1 MLAFLLVSK
10 LFNPRVPRLFSD
22 IRRFLLLWAQGAICH
37 LCHERLAVLYLQ
49 PCNNCNTNTQIR
61 IHKYEYTNMNTQIKI
76 HKYKYTN
83 INCMH
88 CGVAVGCQKKQRK
101 WAMAAMRVT
110 NGCTPSRAH
119 RGKPGPHLIWQQCDT
134 IFSLCGLS
142 VLIQIQIQYKYIV
155 IQVCVLSAG
164 LWQQGYVGKYWS
176 YPLYPQKVALYPQDW
191 SHPLPAEI
199 WKKYQMKQNKCT
211 PWPKKVSFP
220 WSVHESKIFS

>member
-1 MLAFLLVSK
+1 MQIHKYTNA
-10 LFNPRVPRLFSD
+10 
-22 IRRFLLLWAQGAICH
+22 
-37 LCHERLAVLYLQ
+37 
-49 PCNNCNTNTQIR
+49 NTQI
-61 IHKYEYTNMNTQIKI
+61 H
-76 HKYKYTN
+76 KYTN
-83 INCMH
+83 TNRMH

-199 WKKYQMKQNKCT
+199 WKKNTKWNKINAPHDPRKCLFHGRFMK
-211 PWPKKVSFP
+211 VIS
-220 WSVHESKIFS
+220 SV

>member
-1 MLAFLLVSK
+1 MGSTDPSSGSASK
-10 LFNPRVPRLFSD
+10 HKTKTN
-22 IRRFLLLWAQGAICH
+22 GEHICGSWLPKKQH
-37 LCHERLAVLYLQ
+37 KYKYKYKIYKDTNA
-49 PCNNCNTNTQIR
+49 NTQIR

-142 VLIQIQIQYKYIV
+142 VPIQIQIQYKYIV

-164 LWQQGYVGKYWS
+164 L
-176 YPLYPQKVALYPQDW
+176 
-191 SHPLPAEI
+191 
-199 WKKYQMKQNKCT
+199 
-211 PWPKKVSFP
+211 
-220 WSVHESKIFS
+220 

>member
-1 MLAFLLVSK
+1 MRLNEWGAQIPAVAVHRNTKQKQMGSAHLWQLVAK
-10 LFNPRVPRLFSD
+10 KQHKYKYKYKIYKDTN
-22 IRRFLLLWAQGAICH
+22 A
-37 LCHERLAVLYLQ
+37 
-49 PCNNCNTNTQIR
+49 NTQIR

-83 INCMH
+83 TNRMH

-164 LWQQGYVGKYWS
+164 L
-176 YPLYPQKVALYPQDW
+176 
-191 SHPLPAEI
+191 
-199 WKKYQMKQNKCT
+199 
-211 PWPKKVSFP
+211 
-220 WSVHESKIFS
+220 

>member
-1 MLAFLLVSK
+1 MGSTDPSSGRASK
-10 LFNPRVPRLFSD
+10 HKTKTN
-22 IRRFLLLWAQGAICH
+22 G
-37 LCHERLAVLYLQ
+37 ERTFVAVGCQ
-49 PCNNCNTNTQIR
+49 KSTTSTNTNTKYIKTQMQ
-61 IHKYEYTNMNTQIKI
+61 IHKYEYTNANTQMQI
-76 HKYKYTN
+76 HKYTN
-83 INCMH
+83 TNRMH

-164 LWQQGYVGKYWS
+164 L
-176 YPLYPQKVALYPQDW
+176 
-191 SHPLPAEI
+191 
-199 WKKYQMKQNKCT
+199 
-211 PWPKKVSFP
+211 
-220 WSVHESKIFS
+220 